1 MWKTRVLII
10 RLVVVIVAG
19 VLLSA
24 FVINALAAMT
34 VYSEEEPNDTP
45 ATANTLIG
53 RNGEITGT
61 INPVSDVDYFLLD
74 GINNQWGFITF
85 LDTSA
90 SNASTDGKLTA
101 YSSDGTTVLQEDSG
115 SWEHGSVIAWQ
126 KFVDGAA
133 NHYLRVSEVEN
144 NDLIEPYSLRYYVI
158 AVGEED
164 EIEPNDTLSSG
175 TVSAKSMKGVL
186 SSISDVDCFR
196 FNGHVGE
203 QFLFALNADFERDGS
218 STDFTLSVYNPSG
231 ELIASANDGGVGENE
246 AIDNFTLNEDGVY
259 AYCVGATGAFSSGD
273 FYLVGP
279 LRDEYSY
286 WSNYSLDPQW
296 LNPGPGGNT
305 IVGAQLDFELK
316 FINTDFLTIPGEIRM
331 SSFFDDACL
340 ELIDAPGANYT
351 STTEVRWTMDD
362 LAGGETFSTFFT
374 TRAISTCAQKIH
386 ESVSM
391 DYFHLGVGKDM
402 EITVVQPT
410 LYLPLIMR

>member
-1 MWKTRVLII
+1 MWKVRVSTF
-10 RLVVVIVAG
+10 RLVAVILAG
-19 VLLSA
+19 MLLAA
-24 FVINALAAMT
+24 FFINAFAAME
-34 VYSEEEPNDTP
+34 VRSEEEPNDTP
-45 ATANTLIG
+45 ATANPLIG
-53 RNGEITGT
+53 KKDEITGT

-74 GINNQWGFITF
+74 GVNTQWGFITF

-90 SNASTDGKLTA
+90 SSASTDGKLTA
-101 YSSDGTTVLQEDSG
+101 YASDGTTILQEDSG

-126 KFVDGAA
+126 KFVDGDAD
-133 NHYLRVSEVEN
+133 HYLRVMEEEN
-144 NDLIEPYSLRYYVI
+144 NDLIEPYTLRNYVI

-164 EIEPNDTLSSG
+164 EIEPNDTPSTG
-175 TVSAKSMKGVL
+175 TISAKSMKGAL

-203 QFLFALNADFERDGS
+203 QFLFALNADPDRDGS
-218 STDFTLSVYNPSG
+218 NTNFTLSVYNPSG
-231 ELIASANDGGVGENE
+231 ELITSANDGGIGGNE

-279 LRDEYSY
+279 LLDEYNY
-286 WSNYSLDPQW
+286 WSKYSLDPQW

-316 FINTDFLTIPGEIRM
+316 FINTDFLTIPDEIRM
-331 SSFFDDACL
+331 AGFFDDVCL
-340 ELIDAPGANYT
+340 ELIDAPGAYYT
-351 STTEVRWTMDD
+351 STTEVRWSMDD

-391 DYFHLGVGKDM
+391 DYFHLGVGKD
-402 EITVVQPT
+402 EKIIVVQPT
-410 LYLPLIMR
+410 LYLPLVMR